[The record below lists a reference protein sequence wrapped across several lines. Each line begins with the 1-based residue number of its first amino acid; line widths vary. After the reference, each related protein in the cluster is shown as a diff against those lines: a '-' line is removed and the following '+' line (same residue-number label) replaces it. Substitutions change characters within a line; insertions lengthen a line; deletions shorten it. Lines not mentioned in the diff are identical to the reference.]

1 MVSSFPIVRDRLR
14 EGGYGGSED
23 RHGDAQFYGKEQ
35 GSPELRSCVG
45 ARTLFQTANDLM
57 PDGTAEPARA
67 TPTDR
72 PTSAEGEASS
82 EEAASLTRTN
92 ECQNC
97 GRRFVGEYCPQC
109 GQRAT
114 PPTSALGV
122 LSVFFRE
129 LADIEGGLW
138 PSMWAL
144 TTRPGEALSRYL
156 GGARQGLMHPGRYL
170 LASIVVA
177 FGTDRALT
185 WIGMRTPY
193 DERISE
199 GITPETADQIRSL
212 LVTAAD
218 QVMESQAFLVTTNLL
233 FTGFLSLT
241 VWRLFRCYFERG
253 AQASAFSAFV
263 VGHTVFLGT
272 AAELL
277 YTPAAYLNTGPSSGL
292 PTNGTIVITVVYV
305 VFVAI
310 GTFGGGWKSGL
321 KGLLATGWAA
331 FEQAL
336 VLGIVIAGYVS
347 WMIYAHLGEYPSPG
361 GTFSLSYGD
370 TTGDT
375 MAVAFQILPAV
386 AILLIPF
393 VLHAGLE
400 LYCRRK

>member
-1 MVSSFPIVRDRLR
+1 MAV
-14 EGGYGGSED
+14 
-23 RHGDAQFYGKEQ
+23 H
-35 GSPELRSCVG
+35 VG
-45 ARTLFQTANDLM
+45 
-57 PDGTAEPARA
+57 PDGP
-67 TPTDR
+67 
-72 PTSAEGEASS
+72 S
-82 EEAASLTRTN
+82 
-92 ECQNC
+92 
-97 GRRFVGEYCPQC
+97 RRGPVP
-109 GQRAT
+109 
-114 PPTSALGV
+114 
-122 LSVFFRE
+122 
-129 LADIEGGLW
+129 
-138 PSMWAL
+138 
-144 TTRPGEALSRYL
+144 RYL
-156 GGARQGLMHPGRYL
+156 GGARQSLMHPGRYL

-177 FGTDRALT
+177 FGTDRAFT

-241 VWRLFRCYFERG
+241 VWRLFRRHFQRG
-253 AQASAFSAFV
+253 AQASAFSALV
-263 VGHTVFLGT
+263 VGHTVFLRT

-277 YTPAAYLNTGPSSGL
+277 YMPVTYLSSGPSSGL
-292 PTNGTIVITVVYV
+292 PGKITFVIIAVYV
-305 VFVAI
+305 VIATT

-321 KGLLATGWAA
+321 KGLLAAGWAA

-347 WMIYAHLGEYPSPG
+347 WMIYARLGEYPSPG

-375 MAVAFQILPAV
+375 MAVAFQVLPAV

-393 VLHAGLE
+393 ALHAGLE
-400 LYCRRK
+400 FYYRRR

>member
-1 MVSSFPIVRDRLR
+1 VPP
-14 EGGYGGSED
+14 SEE
-23 RHGDAQFYGKEQ
+23 HPEEKS
-35 GSPELRSCVG
+35 SPESTEG
-45 ARTLFQTANDLM
+45 NSSSPEGDSS
-57 PDGTAEPARA
+57 RA
-67 TPTDR
+67 LV
-72 PTSAEGEASS
+72 E
-82 EEAASLTRTN
+82 TRT
-92 ECQNC
+92 CRNC
-97 GRRFVGEYCPQC
+97 SRRFVGTYCPDC
-109 GQRAT
+109 GQDVN
-114 PPTSALGV
+114 PPDSVLGV

-129 LADIEGGLW
+129 LVDIESGLW

-144 TTRPGEALSRYL
+144 TVRPGVALSRYL

-185 WIGMRTPY
+185 WIGMRAPY

-241 VWRLFRCYFERG
+241 VWRLFRRYFQRG
-253 AQASAFSAFV
+253 AQASAFSALV
-263 VGHTVFLGT
+263 VGHTVFLRT

-277 YTPAAYLNTGPSSGL
+277 YMPVTYLSSGPSSGL
-292 PTNGTIVITVVYV
+292 PGKITFVIIAVYV
-305 VFVAI
+305 VIATT

-321 KGLLATGWAA
+321 KGLLAAGWAA

-347 WMIYAHLGEYPSPG
+347 WMIYARLGEYPFPG

-393 VLHAGLE
+393 ALHTGLE
-400 LYCRRK
+400 FYYRHR